1 MPLVPALLLPRSSA
15 VSEHV
20 HVLPIHRR
28 VQLTMEAGLAAVG
41 VMLLA
46 ITSVARSLPTYT
58 ACTSVLT
65 ALLCGGC
72 FAHLLLRE
80 RRGLPE
86 SPRKSAML
94 ATLIVCVFL
103 AGLSD
108 AGLAKD
114 QGVDSLSM
122 AMSALRHEVL
132 PLGIFTY
139 WLVFCG
145 PVMLVWRTVLPFGP
159 MLGWLGFAVMQST
172 QARQLRFPWRAPG
185 WPTWSDAAMLA
196 GLMVVLFAVG
206 LLVLKVVKACLV
218 DAGRRSRAF
227 GDWDEAKAS
236 RSLR

>member
-1 MPLVPALLLPRSSA
+1 MPLVPALFLPRSSA

-20 HVLPIHRR
+20 HVLPVHRR
-28 VQLTMEAGLAAVG
+28 VRLAIAAGLAAAAVT
-41 VMLLA
+41 LLA
-46 ITSVARSLPTYT
+46 ITLLARSLPSYT

-72 FAHLLLRE
+72 FAHLLVRE

-86 SPRKSAML
+86 SPRKSTML

-114 QGVDSLSM
+114 QPADSLAM
-122 AMSALRHEVL
+122 AMSALRHGVL

-145 PVMLVWRTVLPFGP
+145 PVMLVWRTVLPFAP
-159 MLGWLGFAVMQST
+159 MLGWLGFAVMQSI
-172 QARQLRFPWRAPG
+172 QVRQVRFPWRAPG
-185 WPTWSDAAMLA
+185 WPAWGEAAMVA
-196 GLMVVLFAVG
+196 GLMVVLFAAG
-206 LLVLKVVKACLV
+206 LLVLKVVKDCLV

-227 GDWDEAKAS
+227 GDWDAEKAS

>member
-1 MPLVPALLLPRSSA
+1 MPLVPALFLPRSSA

-20 HVLPIHRR
+20 HVLPVHRR
-28 VQLTMEAGLAAVG
+28 VRLAIAAGLAAAAVT
-41 VMLLA
+41 LLA
-46 ITSVARSLPTYT
+46 ITLLARSLPSYT

-72 FAHLLLRE
+72 FAHLLVRE

-86 SPRKSAML
+86 SPRKSTML

-114 QGVDSLSM
+114 QPADSLAM
-122 AMSALRHEVL
+122 AMSALRHGVL

-145 PVMLVWRTVLPFGP
+145 PVMLVWRTVLPFAP
-159 MLGWLGFAVMQST
+159 MLGWLGFAAVQSI
-172 QARQLRFPWRAPG
+172 QARQVRFPWRAPG
-185 WPTWSDAAMLA
+185 WPAWGEAAMVA
-196 GLMVVLFAVG
+196 GLMVVLFAAG
-206 LLVLKVVKACLV
+206 LLVLKVVKDCLV

>member
-20 HVLPIHRR
+20 HVLPLHRR
-28 VQLTMEAGLAAVG
+28 VRLTMEAGLAAVG

-46 ITSVARSLPTYT
+46 ITLVARSLPTYT

-72 FAHLLLRE
+72 FAHLLVRG

-86 SPRKSAML
+86 SPRKSTML

-114 QGVDSLSM
+114 QRVDSLAM
-122 AMSALRHEVL
+122 AVSALRHGVL

-145 PVMLVWRTVLPFGP
+145 PVVLVWRTVLPFAP
-159 MLGWLGFAVMQST
+159 MLGWLGFAVMHSV
-172 QARQLRFPWRAPG
+172 QARQVRFQWRAPG
-185 WPTWSDAAMLA
+185 WPAWGEAVVLA

-206 LLVLKVVKACLV
+206 LLVLKVVKDCLV

-227 GDWDEAKAS
+227 GGWDTGAAS
-236 RSLR
+236 KPPL